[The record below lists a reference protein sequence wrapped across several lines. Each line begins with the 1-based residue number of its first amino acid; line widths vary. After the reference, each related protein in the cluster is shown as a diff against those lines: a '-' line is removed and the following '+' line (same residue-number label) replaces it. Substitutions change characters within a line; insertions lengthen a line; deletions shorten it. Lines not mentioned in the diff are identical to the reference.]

1 MSEILNL
8 VKSFNWQTPTWDLFI
23 LGAWVL
29 ASVFYAFAAG
39 RGRIINILISVY
51 MAKLLVLEA
60 PFLAETFSQRLPSAL
75 ASLQQLSA
83 FVAIFL
89 VLFLLLG
96 RFVFKTSADHRHM
109 SSMFFGLFFAFLQ
122 VGLLIN
128 IVLGLLPAGVQESFS
143 LLIRTIFLH
152 PSSAFVWLVL
162 PVVYLVALGKFVG
175 DSSEI

>member
-1 MSEILNL
+1 MA
-8 VKSFNWQTPTWDLFI
+8 
-23 LGAWVL
+23 AWVL

-51 MAKLLVLEA
+51 MAKLLVIEA
-60 PFLAETFSQRLPSAL
+60 PFLTESLSGRLPGAL
-75 ASLQQLSA
+75 ASLQQLAA

-89 VLFLLLG
+89 LLFLLLG

-109 SSMFFGLFFAFLQ
+109 SSMFFGLIFAFLQ

-128 IVLGLLPAGVQESFS
+128 IVLTLLPVGIQSNFS
-143 LLIRTIFLH
+143 QLIKVIFLH
-152 PSSAFVWLVL
+152 PSAAFVWLVL
-162 PVVYLVALGKFVG
+162 PIVYLVAVGKFVG